1 MNIRAFGWALAL
13 SLLPWSW
20 AGAQQMDFRTP
31 ARVDDP
37 STPAVMKD
45 LAERV
50 LPVYQE
56 NNPELYLSNLS
67 ALQLVAGSYD
77 AATGTRQTLRER
89 RLAGEPDRLD
99 GRATLTDIYADAM
112 VSEQRTRQPFAQA
125 FEQSFRD
132 TLSKIRDQSAYYV
145 TNWHPP
151 AVAGLQEA
159 AQRAF
164 DQRRGQDSISVADA
178 VELIRTYLAYE
189 TVRSYAPLLAA
200 LDAADEQR
208 RYLPE
213 QQVVIKG
220 KGGASIKAMIVRP
233 RDAPR
238 PLPALLEFTIYVNSA
253 NFAHEC
259 AAHGYVG
266 VVAYT
271 RETPGTPYRV
281 VPFEHDGDDA
291 RAVIDWIAQQPWSD
305 GQVGMYGVSYSGF
318 TEWAAAKHLPL
329 ALKAIATASPNAP
342 GVDFPMRNNIFR
354 NAAYRWAFNV
364 TNNRGWDDTYNDAR
378 WHELEENWYKSGKS
392 YFEFDHTDGKPN
404 RFFHKWLHHPS
415 YDAYWQSLVPYR
427 SEFERVNIP
436 VFSTAGYYG
445 GDMPGALYYFSQHN
459 RFNPNADQT
468 LLIGPYDD
476 GAMQRAP
483 LAVLRGFQ
491 VDPVALVD
499 LRELRYQWFDFVLKG
514 APKPLILS
522 DRVNF
527 EVTGANEWRHVPSIA
542 AMADG
547 QQRYFLDARI
557 SANQHHLLAQD
568 KAAKAAFIRQT
579 VDFADRSDA
588 SWTSPYNIIGS
599 ELPLHN
605 ALAFVSEPLE
615 RATDAAGLISGHLDF
630 TVNRQDVDLT
640 VAVYEQL
647 ANGDYL
653 ALFDP
658 AYSFRASYAADR
670 SHRRLLKDGERQQ
683 LSFQIERLISRRLQ
697 AGSRLVVVLGVS
709 KTPELQINY
718 GGGDDVS
725 VETLDDN
732 GAPPLEIR
740 WYNSSYIDL
749 PVQQPQGA
757 SEPPAAR

>member
-1 MNIRAFGWALAL
+1 MKIAALAWALLL

-20 AGAQQMDFRTP
+20 AGAQQMDFEAP
-31 ARVDDP
+31 AHLDDP

-56 NNPELYLSNLS
+56 DNPELYLSTLS

-89 RLAGEPDRLD
+89 RLAAEPDRLD
-99 GRATLTDIYADAM
+99 GRATLTDIYTDAM
-112 VSEQRTRQPFAQA
+112 ALAQRDKLPFAQA
-125 FEQSFRD
+125 FEQSYRD
-132 TLSKIRDQSAYYV
+132 TLAKIRDQSAYYV
-145 TNWHPP
+145 TNWKPP
-151 AVAGLQEA
+151 AVAPLHEA

-164 DQRRGQDSISVADA
+164 DQRHGQASISMADA

-189 TVRSYAPLLAA
+189 IVRSYTPLLAG
-200 LDAADEQR
+200 LDAEDEQR
-208 RYLPE
+208 RYTPE
-213 QQVVIKG
+213 ERLVIRGKGGVVIKALMVRP
-220 KGGASIKAMIVRP
+220 KGASQ
-233 RDAPR
+233 
-238 PLPALLEFTIYVNSA
+238 PLPALLEFTIYANSP
-253 NFAHEC
+253 NFAREC

-281 VPFEHDGDDA
+281 VPFEHDGEDA
-291 RAVIDWIAQQPWSD
+291 RTVINWIAQQPWSN

-318 TEWAAAKHLPL
+318 TQWAAAKHLPA

-342 GVDFPMRNNIFR
+342 GIDFPMRNNIFR
-354 NAAYRWAFNV
+354 NAAYRWAYNV
-364 TNNRGWDDTYNDAR
+364 TNPRGWDDTYNDAR
-378 WHELEENWYKSGKS
+378 WRELEQSWYVSGKS
-392 YFEFDHTDGKPN
+392 YFEFDRTDGKPN

-427 SEFERVNIP
+427 AEFARINIP

-445 GDMPGALYYFSQHN
+445 GDLPGALYYFDQHN
-459 RFNPNADQT
+459 RFNPKADQT

-476 GAMQRAP
+476 GAMQRTP
-483 LAVLRGFQ
+483 LAVLRGLQ

-499 LRELRYQWFDFVLKG
+499 LRELRYEWFDFVLKG

-527 EVTGANEWRHVPSIA
+527 ELTGANEWRHVPSIA
-542 AMADG
+542 AMANG
-547 QQRYFLDARI
+547 KQRYFLAATAATD
-557 SANQHHLLAQD
+557 QHHQLASA
-568 KAAKAAFIRQT
+568 KPAKAAFTRQT
-579 VDFADRSDA
+579 VDFADRRDS
-588 SWTSPYNIIGS
+588 SWTSPYNVIGN

-605 ALAFVSEPLE
+605 GLAFVSEPLE

-630 TVNRQDVDLT
+630 TANRQDLDLT

-647 ANGDYL
+647 ASGDYL

-658 AYSFRASYAADR
+658 AYSFRASYSADR
-670 SHRRLLKDGERQQ
+670 SHRHLLKDGERQQ
-683 LSFQIERLISRRLQ
+683 LSFETERLVSRRLQ
-697 AGSRLVVVLGVS
+697 AGSRVVVVLGVS

-725 VETLDDN
+725 AETLEDN
-732 GAPPLEIR
+732 GAPPLEIH
-740 WYNSSYIDL
+740 WYNSSYIEL
-749 PVQQPQGA
+749 PVQQP
-757 SEPPAAR
+757 